1 MTQPPRPLA
10 PTVLPRRVIGFV
22 NLAHLTDHMFML
34 IFPTAVLA
42 MEADFGRS
50 YGELLALSVG
60 GFIAFGAGSLPSG
73 WLGDHWSRRN
83 MMGVFFIGIG
93 IAAILAGLTTRSEEH
108 TSELQSLMR

>member
-42 MEADFGRS
+42 MEADFSRS
-50 YGELLALSVG
+50 YGELLALSIG

-83 MMGVFFIGIG
+83 MLGG
-93 IAAILAGLTTRSEEH
+93 SEEH
-108 TSELQSLMR
+108 TSELPSLMRISYAVFFLKKKN